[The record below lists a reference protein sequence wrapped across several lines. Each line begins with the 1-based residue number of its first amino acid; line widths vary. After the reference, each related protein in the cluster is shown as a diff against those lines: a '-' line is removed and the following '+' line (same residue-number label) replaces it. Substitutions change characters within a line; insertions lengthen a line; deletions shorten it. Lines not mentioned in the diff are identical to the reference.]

1 MTLTKIGDQYINK
14 AAIIRIL
21 NHTDPLYSSK
31 YIVVIEFTNG
41 KELWMDRTLTMEEV
55 IRALEAP
62 IAIIY
67 L

>member
-14 AAIIRIL
+14 AAISRIL

-31 YIVVIEFTNG
+31 DIVVIEFTNG